1 VLKEHAA
8 GVSAGDVC
16 RKYGISDATFYKW
29 RSRYGGMEISDARK
43 LKALVFAPLAVS
55 AIGMLPLPLMHRAVV
70 INMQRPAK
78 ADTPLQELD
87 ERDPMF
93 AAAHAEIQKW
103 AATCALREPE
113 MPPELRNRAADN
125 WRVLLAIADDLGHG
139 AAARAA
145 AVALGTVAS
154 TRTRALYCSTIPA
167 ACSTPWASTASPAPP
182 WSRCCSGWIVCGTT
196 GAVRRTIAQRA
207 SSTRVN
213 WRVCCVRSIFGQAR
227 SGRHNDTLTPRAAAA
242 INATNSKPPGRLTV
256 PRPTQRHKPV
266 KSYGY

>member
-145 AVALGTVAS
+145 AVALGT
-154 TRTRALYCSTIPA
+154 
-167 ACSTPWASTASPAPP
+167 
-182 WSRCCSGWIVCGTT
+182 SRLDEDPGIVLL
-196 GAVRRTIAQRA
+196 
-207 SSTRVN
+207 
-213 WRVCCVRSIFGQAR
+213 
-227 SGRHNDTLTPRAAAA
+227 NDTRSVFDALGVDRITSAALVEVLLGLD
-242 INATNSKPPGRLTV
+242 SLWHDWRGP
-256 PRPTQRHKPV
+256 Q
-266 KSYGY
+266 